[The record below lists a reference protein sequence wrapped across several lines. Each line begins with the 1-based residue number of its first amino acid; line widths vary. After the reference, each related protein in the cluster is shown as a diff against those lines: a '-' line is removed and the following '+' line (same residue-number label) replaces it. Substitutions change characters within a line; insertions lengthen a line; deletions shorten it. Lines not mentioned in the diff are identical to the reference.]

1 MIVVQGAFYDPAFG
15 AGLKANGSVPPI
27 IYERYLSPAQLA
39 VGGDAHLN
47 TARQC
52 FTEKHQ

>member
-27 IYERYLSPAQLA
+27 IYERYLSPVQLA

-47 TARQC
+47 AARQC
-52 FTEKHQ
+52 FTENHQ